1 MHNTNEKENSL
12 RLIFNKN
19 VTLQHLR
26 KRVVDRQSE
35 IGMTEVATVDVV
47 SRSVR
52 LKKRLNTGDARGS
65 FLEYSFKYLFPY
77 TSQSKAEP
85 AVLTFYVDS
94 RHYSKHYRQ
103 HSKHKGIALVLPWL
117 TLSCSEIKSKIK
129 NSVSFRK
136 VGEYNMLWST
146 FQLLETVGFLELKRC
161 SDFTIK

>member
-52 LKKRLNTGDARGS
+52 LKKDSTRGMHEVA
-65 FLEYSFKYLFPY
+65 F
-77 TSQSKAEP
+77 
-85 AVLTFYVDS
+85 
-94 RHYSKHYRQ
+94 
-103 HSKHKGIALVLPWL
+103 
-117 TLSCSEIKSKIK
+117 
-129 NSVSFRK
+129 
-136 VGEYNMLWST
+136 
-146 FQLLETVGFLELKRC
+146 
-161 SDFTIK
+161 